1 MVEKKGELFD
11 TLLSEREI
19 LDRVNELGEEITQ
32 DYENSNHDL
41 VLIGILNG
49 AFMFTSDLA
58 KSISHPDV
66 YIDFMKLSSYTKDQN
81 TDGEPKI
88 LSDTKRPIMNTDV
101 IIIEDIVDT
110 GYSMDT
116 LLKILYARNPNSI
129 KVCSLLSKPS
139 KREVYVPIDYLGFQI
154 PDAWVLGYGL
164 DEGGKYRNG
173 RDIIRK
179 IQI

>member
-1 MVEKKGELFD
+1 
-11 TLLSEREI
+11 
-19 LDRVNELGEEITQ
+19 
-32 DYENSNHDL
+32 
-41 VLIGILNG
+41 
-49 AFMFTSDLA
+49 
-58 KSISHPDV
+58 
-66 YIDFMKLSSYTKDQN
+66 MKLSSYTKDQN

-88 LSDTKRPIMNTDV
+88 LSDTKRSIMNTDV

-116 LLKILYARNPNSI
+116 LLKMLYARNPNSI

-139 KREVYVPIDYLGFQI
+139 KREIYVPIDYLGFQI

-179 IQI
+179 IQV